1 MKKFVIVPKV
11 KTITIGHRNSTLRD
25 VSKKMENIFTQ
36 KALPQSS

>member
-1 MKKFVIVPKV
+1 MKKFVSVPKV